1 MKADFSSLFRRDAPQ
16 NGRLWFEAWI
26 VVLELSK
33 RHCRNTDNETA
44 KHSRIGIWAQGAP
57 KRCRRPK
64 RVVIEAGEIA
74 RNSVVKILGTLFLE
88 RRANAEKLVRDAFD
102 TSRIPVCLL
111 NLRPTLGL

>member
-1 MKADFSSLFRRDAPQ
+1 MTLMATL
-16 NGRLWFEAWI
+16 
-26 VVLELSK
+26 LS
-33 RHCRNTDNETA
+33 NPASYLGGSE
-44 KHSRIGIWAQGAP
+44 
-57 KRCRRPK
+57 
-64 RVVIEAGEIA
+64 VVIEAGEIA

>member
-1 MKADFSSLFRRDAPQ
+1 
-16 NGRLWFEAWI
+16 
-26 VVLELSK
+26 
-33 RHCRNTDNETA
+33 
-44 KHSRIGIWAQGAP
+44 
-57 KRCRRPK
+57 
-64 RVVIEAGEIA
+64 VIEAGEIA